1 MYFSLFPKGFYD
13 LKGNGNPKLVV
24 DLMRRVKIRSKIK
37 DEASLYDKYDVVD
50 GDTPE
55 SIAFKYFGNAQ
66 LHWVILMLN
75 DMTNRYYDWPLNVYD
90 FEKYV
95 NEKYTNPDGV
105 HHYEKVQSSGPQT
118 STDYSHL
125 IECVSTDVGAVSV
138 SNREYEDRIQERKRQ
153 IKLINPGVLPILLE
167 EFQQLITNN

>member
-75 DMTNRYYDWPLNVYD
+75 DMTDRYYDWPLNVFD

-95 NEKYTNPDGV
+95 NDKYTNPDGV

-125 IECVSTDVGAVSV
+125 IECASTDVGAVSV